1 MAKFDV
7 KQIRNI
13 ALLGHLGSGKSALTE
28 AMLYATGETDRLGK
42 ATDGN
47 TVSDYDPEEIKRGFS
62 ISAAMAP
69 MVWKDI
75 KINIIDAPGYLDFT
89 GEVKQA
95 TRVADSA
102 IIVVDGKAGVEVGTE
117 LAWDYA
123 TEAGLPKAFFVNK
136 FDDAEARFRK
146 VLNGL
151 HSTFGKKVCP
161 LTIPVVVDGDVKA
174 FLDLVDMKGYKY
186 LADKKGAAV
195 PYDVPADVLEEAN
208 EYRDMLFEAIAGT
221 SDELMEKFFEG
232 EEITRD
238 EAVEAIHQ
246 GIIYGEIIP
255 VICGSATNLWG
266 ISNLLDAIV
275 ESFPRHTAKKE
286 ETVVVDGEEDM
297 LPIDPAGDPAIFV
310 FKTIAD
316 PFVGKM
322 SFFKVMQGELKKDA
336 VLTNTTTGASEKI
349 SHIYTIKGKKQT
361 EVDSLAC
368 GDIGMLAKLANT
380 NTNDTLS
387 TDASLKYAPV
397 VFPEPFMAKAIKPL
411 AKGDEDKISQGIS
424 KLLEEDLTLKY
435 ENDKETKQMLIYGL
449 GEMHLMVLVSK
460 LDSRF
465 KTSVALE
472 EPKIAYREKITKKV
486 QVEGKHKKQSG
497 GHGQYGH
504 VKITFSPGEDPGLT
518 FTESTF
524 GGSVP
529 KNFHPAVEKGLLD
542 AMQKGVAGFP
552 VVNLAAD
559 LYDGSYH
566 DVDSNEMSFKMAAAI
581 AYKECLKVAAPV
593 LLEPVGNLFVTVPE
607 AIVGDVM
614 GDLNKRR
621 GSVLGMNPAKKQGYT
636 VLEAAV
642 PKSEMNDYTI
652 ALRAMTQGRG
662 SYEFRVTG
670 YEQVPGNIA
679 AKIVEAYKKS
689 QEA

>member
-13 ALLGHLGSGKSALTE
+13 AFLGHLGSGKTALTE
-28 AMLYATGETDRLGK
+28 AMLYAAGEIDRLGK

-62 ISAAMAP
+62 ISASTAP

-136 FDDAEARFRK
+136 FDDPEARFRK
-146 VLNGL
+146 VLGNL
-151 HSTFGKKVCP
+151 HATFGKKVCP
-161 LTIPVVVDGDVKA
+161 LTIPVVIDGDVKA

-186 LADKKGAAV
+186 IADKKGEAI
-195 PYDVPADVLEEAN
+195 PYDVPESFLEEAN
-208 EYRDMLFEAIAGT
+208 EFRDMLFEAIAGT
-221 SDELMEKFFEG
+221 SDELMEKFFDG
-232 EEITRD
+232 VEITRE

-246 GIIYGEIIP
+246 GIIYGDIIP

-286 ETVVVDGEEDM
+286 ETILVDGEEDT
-297 LPIDPAGDPAIFV
+297 LPIDPTGDPAIFV

-336 VLTNTTTGASEKI
+336 VLTNTTTGATEKI
-349 SHIYTIKGKKQT
+349 AHIYTIKGKKQT
-361 EVDSLAC
+361 EVDSLSC
-368 GDIGMLAKLANT
+368 GDIGMLAKLAGT

-387 TDASLKYAPV
+387 TNPTLKYAPV

-411 AKGDEDKISQGIS
+411 AKGDEDKISQGIA

-449 GEMHLMVLVSK
+449 GEMHLIVLVSK
-460 LDSRF
+460 LETRF
-465 KTSVALE
+465 KTSVTLE

-504 VKITFSPGEDPGLT
+504 VKITFSPGEAPGLT

-529 KNFHPAVEKGLLD
+529 KNFHPAVEKGILE

-581 AYKECLKVAAPV
+581 AYKECLKTAAPV
-593 LLEPVGNLFVTVPE
+593 LLEPVGDLLVTVPE
-607 AIVGDVM
+607 ALVGDIM

-621 GSVLGMNPAKKQGYT
+621 GSVLGMNPAKKHGYT
-636 VLEAAV
+636 VLEATV
-642 PKSEMNDYTI
+642 PKAEMNDYTI

-662 SYEFRVTG
+662 IYEYRVSG
-670 YEQVPGNIA
+670 YEQVPSNIA
-679 AKIVEAYKKS
+679 AKIVEAYKKT

>member
-1 MAKFDV
+1 MAIYET

-13 ALLGHLGSGKSALTE
+13 ALMGHLGSGKTALTE

-42 ATDGN
+42 AQDGN
-47 TVSDYDPEEIKRGFS
+47 TVSDYDAEEVKRGFS
-62 ISAAMAP
+62 ISASTAP
-69 MVWKDI
+69 MVWKNC
-75 KINIIDAPGYLDFT
+75 KINVIDTPGYLDFA
-89 GEVKQA
+89 GEVHQA

-136 FDDAEARFRK
+136 FDDPEARFRK

-161 LTIPVVVDGDVKA
+161 LTIPVVIDGDVKA
-174 FLDLVDMKGYKY
+174 FLDLVDMQGYKY
-186 LADKKGAAV
+186 FADKKGAAT
-195 PYDVPADVLEEAN
+195 PYDVPEDVKAEAQ

-221 SDELMEKFFEG
+221 SDELMEKFFDG
-232 EEITRD
+232 QEITRD

-246 GIIYGEIIP
+246 GIIYGDIVP
-255 VICGSATNLWG
+255 VVCGSATNLWG
-266 ISNLLDAIV
+266 VSNLLNAIV

-286 ETVVVDGEEDM
+286 ETVVVGEDM
-297 LPIDPAGDPAIFV
+297 QKLAIDPVGTPAIFI

-322 SFFKVMQGELKKDA
+322 SLFKVMQGELRKDM
-336 VLTNTTTGASEKI
+336 VLMNSRNGAQEKL
-349 SHIYTIKGKKQT
+349 SKIYTLKGKKQT
-361 EVDSLAC
+361 EVDTLAC
-368 GDIGMLAKLANT
+368 GDIGMIAKLQNT
-380 NTNDTLS
+380 NTNDTLCIDG
-387 TDASLKYAPV
+387 TLKYAPTL
-397 VFPEPFMAKAIKPL
+397 FPVPFMAKAIKPA
-411 AKGDEDKISQGIS
+411 AKGDEDKISQGIA

-435 ENDKETKQMLIYGL
+435 ENDAETKQMLIYGL

-465 KTSVALE
+465 KTSVTLA

-504 VKITFSPGEDPGLT
+504 VKITFSPSENPGLT

-529 KNFHPAVEKGLLD
+529 RNFHPAVEKGIQD
-542 AMQKGVAGFP
+542 AMKTGVAGFP

-566 DVDSNEMSFKMAAAI
+566 DVDSNEMSFKMAASI

-593 LLEPVGNLFVTVPE
+593 LLEPVGDLRVTVPE
-607 AIVGDVM
+607 AMVGDIM

-621 GSVLGMNPAKKQGYT
+621 GSVLGMNPAPKHGYT
-636 VLEAAV
+636 LLDASV
-642 PKSEMNDYTI
+642 PKAEMNDYTI

-662 SYEFRVTG
+662 SYTFEVTG